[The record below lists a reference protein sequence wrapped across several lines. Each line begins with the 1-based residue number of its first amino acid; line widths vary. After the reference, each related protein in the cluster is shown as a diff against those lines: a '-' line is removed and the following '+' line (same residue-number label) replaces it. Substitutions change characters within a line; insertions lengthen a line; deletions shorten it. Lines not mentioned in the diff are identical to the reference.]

1 MDVSSGIDLL
11 PDGPVRRLVAATSR
25 RDVTQMVS
33 QFAPDY
39 ENVTPAH
46 PRRGFRGAAQVGKN
60 WSALFGGLRDLELT
74 VHDATTGPDGRVWM
88 EWSTAGTRADGS
100 ISAAT
105 GVVIFTV
112 RGDSIASAR
121 FYVEPIEQHSG
132 DVDDAIRVAVRGV
145 DPGEAP

>member
-11 PDGPVRRLVAATSR
+11 PDGPVRRLVAATGR
-25 RDVTQMVS
+25 RDVTGMVS
-33 QFAPDY
+33 QFAADY

-46 PRRGFRGAAQVGKN
+46 PGRGFRGAAQVGKN
-60 WSALFGGLRDLELT
+60 WSALFDGLRDIELT
-74 VHDATTGPDGRVWM
+74 VHDATAGPGGKVWM

-112 RGDSIASAR
+112 RGDRIASAR
-121 FYVEPIEQHSG
+121 FYVEPIEQQSG
-132 DVDDAIRVAVRGV
+132 DVDDAIRVAVHGADRR
-145 DPGEAP
+145 DAP

>member
-11 PDGPVRRLVAATSR
+11 PDGPVRRLVAATGR
-25 RDVTQMVS
+25 RDVTGMVS
-33 QFAPDY
+33 QFAADY

-46 PRRGFRGAAQVGKN
+46 PGRGFRGAAQVGKN
-60 WSALFGGLRDLELT
+60 WSALFDGLRDIELT
-74 VHDATTGPDGRVWM
+74 VHDATAGPGGRVWM

-112 RGDSIASAR
+112 RGDRIASAR
-121 FYVEPIEQHSG
+121 FYVEPIEQQSG
-132 DVDDAIRVAVRGV
+132 DVDDAIRVAVHGADRR
-145 DPGEAP
+145 DAP